1 MENICK
7 TCFNSPGSHSFSLI
21 CKTLDDEYIFYTK
34 FANARL
40 YDDTKG
46 ILAHIKTY
54 LSYINP
60 DKWIW
65 IVDCVGFELKHSIE
79 FKTAYGIMNIIKT
92 FGKLKYMFITNS
104 NMLFDG
110 MFKIVSVVCSEE
122 LKKKLFIFNK
132 NDMRVSYLEHIS
144 KLNIINIDEKKILTN
159 ICELA

>member
-7 TCFNSPGSHSFSLI
+7 ICYNSPGSHSFSLI

-34 FANARL
+34 FANAKL

-46 ILAHIKTY
+46 ILNHVQTY

-65 IVDCVGFELKHSIE
+65 IVDCVGFEFKHSLEIQ
-79 FKTAYGIMNIIKT
+79 TAYGLINIIKT

-104 NMLFDG
+104 NMFFDT
-110 MFKIVSVVCSEE
+110 MFSIVKVIIGDDLRKKIYMFNREE
-122 LKKKLFIFNK
+122 MK
-132 NDMRVSYLEHIS
+132 NLYLEHIS
-144 KLNIINIDEKKILTN
+144 RLKISNEEEKQILINI
-159 ICELA
+159 